1 MSIKTL
7 YANLLNAAN
16 QVTPFGIAKL
26 LAPIVQNALIHGQV
40 RLKELNTIRNMTSPS
55 VKPLQ
60 IALGKCLPI
69 TWDKEQNTYKFSRP
83 KADKL
88 TADIGTDIVTLQN
101 HILSILAP
109 TKVSDEEKAAA
120 DAARTVTA
128 WNDKQIETQTK
139 RLEAMDIDQLR
150 LQMKAYEKMMHIASS
165 RLAIR
170 AGEALRTGNSG
181 TLSVQD
187 AALAGVC

>member
-26 LAPIVQNALIHGQV
+26 LAPIVQNALVHGQV
-40 RLKELNTIRNMTSPS
+40 RIKELNVIRNMTSPS

-60 IALGKCLPI
+60 VALGKFLPI
-69 TWDKEQNTYKFSRP
+69 SWDKDNNTYKFSRP

-88 TADIGTDIVTLQN
+88 TAEIGTDLLTLQS
-101 HILSILAP
+101 HILSTLAP
-109 TKVSDEEKAAA
+109 TFTAEELAEKEEAAKNKA
-120 DAARTVTA
+120 VNA
-128 WNDKQIETQTK
+128 WNDKQIETQVK

-150 LQMKAYEKMMHIASS
+150 LQMKAYEKMMNIASS

-170 AGEALRTGNSG
+170 AGEALRSK
-181 TLSVQD
+181 
-187 AALAGVC
+187 AC